1 MGHHYDLV
9 WGPSLPAGGCVEKQT
24 PGLHWPR
31 RQVFSPSGLL
41 SFLCKE
47 KTNDGCTC
55 TVNRHISLSTSCN
68 VRLHKGWWTAA
79 RLICYLYSL
88 DSARIMEMGRLQFI
102 VCYMYLYLLISVNIS
117 CSFPYRLLHGAVSE
131 GAIDGPRGDEGRLN
145 KGRGSSNRRGGDS
158 HTGDSQQASCLES
171 LIVSMHLLIV
181 ALI

>member
-1 MGHHYDLV
+1 MGHHHDLV

-55 TVNRHISLSTSCN
+55 TVNRHISY
-68 VRLHKGWWTAA
+68 TAA

-102 VCYMYLYLLISVNIS
+102 VCYMYLYL
-117 CSFPYRLLHGAVSE
+117 
-131 GAIDGPRGDEGRLN
+131 
-145 KGRGSSNRRGGDS
+145 
-158 HTGDSQQASCLES
+158 
-171 LIVSMHLLIV
+171 
-181 ALI
+181 

>member
-1 MGHHYDLV
+1 MGHHHDLV

-88 DSARIMEMGRLQFI
+88 DGKITIYCLLHVSLSVHICKYKLFVSLQTPSRCCLRRCYWRSARRWRKIEQGKRI
-102 VCYMYLYLLISVNIS
+102 
-117 CSFPYRLLHGAVSE
+117 
-131 GAIDGPRGDEGRLN
+131 
-145 KGRGSSNRRGGDS
+145 
-158 HTGDSQQASCLES
+158 QQ
-171 LIVSMHLLIV
+171 
-181 ALI
+181 

>member
-1 MGHHYDLV
+1 MGHHHDLV

-31 RQVFSPSGLL
+31 R
-41 SFLCKE
+41 
-47 KTNDGCTC
+47 
-55 TVNRHISLSTSCN
+55 
-68 VRLHKGWWTAA
+68 
-79 RLICYLYSL
+79 
-88 DSARIMEMGRLQFI
+88 
-102 VCYMYLYLLISVNIS
+102 
-117 CSFPYRLLHGAVSE
+117 LLHGAISE